1 MKRFVIACVSVV
13 VAVVAVFAFVMLT
26 PWFTVKTVE
35 VHGAEHISSD
45 EVAAA
50 TGVTVGERLATVSPR
65 DAVKGVGALPWVK
78 KATVSK
84 DWPST
89 VTVSVVEEQ
98 AVAYQTTPDGTVL
111 INAEGTPFVIDQPTV
126 GAVEIVGASDPA
138 VFSACLTAINE
149 LTPAVRKDV
158 ARVSAP
164 SQYEITLELL
174 DGRSVYWGSA
184 EQAHN
189 KAVATEIVLT
199 REGQHFDVSNPQLVT
214 LG

>member
-26 PWFTVKTVE
+26 PWFTVKTVD
-35 VHGAEHISSD
+35 VHGAEHISSE

-98 AVAYQTTPDGTVL
+98 AVAYLSL
-111 INAEGTPFVIDQPTV
+111 IHI
-126 GAVEIVGASDPA
+126 
-138 VFSACLTAINE
+138 
-149 LTPAVRKDV
+149 
-158 ARVSAP
+158 
-164 SQYEITLELL
+164 
-174 DGRSVYWGSA
+174 
-184 EQAHN
+184 
-189 KAVATEIVLT
+189 
-199 REGQHFDVSNPQLVT
+199 
-214 LG
+214 